1 MVRGGAP
8 GRTRLGW
15 ERWARLG
22 GGLCIGELKCTWVH
36 FSVIV
41 SII

>member
-1 MVRGGAP
+1 MRTEVRMVRGGAP

-22 GGLCIGELKCTWVH
+22 GSVH
-36 FSVIV
+36 W
-41 SII
+41 

>member
-22 GGLCIGELKCTWVH
+22 GGVCALVN
-36 FSVIV
+36 
-41 SII
+41 